1 MEDVE
6 SVAIAS
12 GEVAFSTVASPERE
26 PNEDALGVFP
36 LGKGRGV
43 LAVADGVGGSPA
55 GDSASRLVL
64 ECIWDALLAAD
75 SDTESLR
82 GPILDGIEA
91 ANRQLMDSGSGAAT
105 TLAVAEL
112 RGQVLRTYHV
122 GDAAILLVGQRGR
135 IKHQTVS
142 HSPVGYAVESGMLDP
157 TEALEHEERH
167 LISNA
172 VGRADM
178 RIEVGSVL
186 TMTKRDTLLLASDG
200 VFDNAYDDEL
210 VDAIRT
216 GPVSDST
223 RAIRTLCARRMA
235 TPGGRDPSKPDDLS
249 LLIYRST

>member
-1 MEDVE
+1 MDDVE
-6 SVAIAS
+6 SLAIA
-12 GEVAFSTVASPERE
+12 GGDVAFTTVASPERE
-26 PNEDALGVFP
+26 PNEDAVGVFP
-36 LGKGRGV
+36 LGKERGV

-55 GDSASRLVL
+55 GESASRRVL
-64 ECIWDALLAAD
+64 ECIWDALLSAD
-75 SDTESLR
+75 AEIESLR

-91 ANRQLMDSGSGAAT
+91 ANRQLIEAASGAAT

-112 RGQVLRTYHV
+112 RGQQLRTYHV

-157 TEALEHEERH
+157 TEALDHEERH

-178 RIEVGSVL
+178 RIEIGSVI
-186 TMTKRDTLLLASDG
+186 TMARRDTLLLASDG

-216 GPVSDST
+216 GPVDDST
-223 RAIRTLCARRMA
+223 RKLRTLCRRRMA
-235 TPGGRDPSKPDDLS
+235 QPSGPDPSKPDDLS
-249 LLIYRST
+249 LLTYRGH